1 MTGNA
6 HTAYDGERQEK
17 AARKVGD
24 SWEAATGSRKHTAAL
39 GSAQTYTF
47 WGHED
52 GPALLRQRS
61 AEMFDAV
68 SELLDRETAMFK
80 DFEEKMHAAMT
91 RFTGAEYENA
101 LGFKETQADME
112 AQSIRSKEQDEYTAL
127 LHRIGLT
134 LEDVIHLPVDSGTST
149 TVPQSS
155 SGGAGASTGSGPAT
169 QPSQKKI

>member
-6 HTAYDGERQEK
+6 DTAYDGERQEK

-91 RFTGAEYENA
+91 RFTGA
-101 LGFKETQADME
+101 QADMA
-112 AQSIRSKEQDEYTAL
+112 AQSIRSKDQDQLTAL

-134 LEDVIHLPVDSGTST
+134 LEDFMPLPVDSGPST
-149 TVPQSS
+149 TAPQSS
-155 SGGAGASTGSGPAT
+155 PGGITPTSSSPAT
-169 QPSQKKI
+169 QTGQKKI

>member
-1 MTGNA
+1 
-6 HTAYDGERQEK
+6 
-17 AARKVGD
+17 
-24 SWEAATGSRKHTAAL
+24 
-39 GSAQTYTF
+39 
-47 WGHED
+47 
-52 GPALLRQRS
+52 
-61 AEMFDAV
+61 
-68 SELLDRETAMFK
+68 
-80 DFEEKMHAAMT
+80 
-91 RFTGAEYENA
+91 
-101 LGFKETQADME
+101 ME

>member
-6 HTAYDGERQEK
+6 DACYDGERQEK

-91 RFTGAEYENA
+91 RFTGAEYENE
-101 LGFKETQADME
+101 LGFKEAQADMA
-112 AQSIRSKEQDEYTAL
+112 AQSIRAKDQDQLTAL

-134 LEDVIHLPVDSGTST
+134 LDDFMPLPVDSGTST
-149 TVPQSS
+149 TAPQSS
-155 SGGAGASTGSGPAT
+155 PGGTAPTGSSPAT
-169 QPSQKKI
+169 QTGQKKI